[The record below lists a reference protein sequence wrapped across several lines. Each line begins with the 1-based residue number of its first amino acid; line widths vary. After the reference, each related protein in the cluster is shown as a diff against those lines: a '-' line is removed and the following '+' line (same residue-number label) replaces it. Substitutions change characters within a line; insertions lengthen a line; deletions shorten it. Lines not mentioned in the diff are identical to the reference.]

1 MQSQNFDKR
10 LNELV
15 DQALNKTETSTPNI
29 PQDYTSLEMEG
40 AQFSLLPDLDEEGQ
54 AAQALRTTANQ
65 LLKSDPTVS
74 PKVLSF
80 WKKLTPLDLKIL
92 KDFWIMADPENQCL
106 DLQKVL
112 F

>member
-1 MQSQNFDKR
+1 MDQR

-15 DQALNKTETSTPNI
+15 DQSSNKTKTSTPKV
-29 PQDYTSLEMEG
+29 PQDFTSLEIEG

-54 AAQALRTTANQ
+54 ASQDLKTTANQ
-65 LLKSDPTVS
+65 LLKFNPTAS
-74 PKVLSF
+74 PKVLSL

-92 KDFWIMADPENQCL
+92 KDFWLMADPENQCL